1 MAFRIGGI
9 FKLIFIYKKNFLQA
23 HQNNI
28 PCVLSLVSILVSSS
42 PAADACRGGM
52 AQLPTEFLGQE
63 VPGTKTE
70 SSKGAPL
77 PRPRGAVCVWAGGST
92 GGSGVDTALRGGPLG
107 PPTPNPTPTLA
118 ALIFSVPQNCAVAL
132 RVHSIYPGLC
142 VGFYGRVLSERT
154 RMESKKGDE
163 RLLKAD
169 TQSRSNP

>member
-70 SSKGAPL
+70 SSKGAPS
-77 PRPRGAVCVWAGGST
+77 PGRAGQSVCGPGA
-92 GGSGVDTALRGGPLG
+92 PLG
-107 PPTPNPTPTLA
+107 AQGWILRFGEGLSALPPPTQPPPSL
-118 ALIFSVPQNCAVAL
+118 
-132 RVHSIYPGLC
+132 H
-142 VGFYGRVLSERT
+142 
-154 RMESKKGDE
+154 
-163 RLLKAD
+163 
-169 TQSRSNP
+169 